1 MLSKPVV
8 LSVALA
14 VAAMAGGCATG
25 RSAVAAD
32 GDGFAQAAPGNTAIV
47 HVDNHNWQDV
57 DVFAVREGLKVRLGM
72 ITSMSSGDFKLPE
85 TFLVG
90 SPNVQLRI
98 DPIGS
103 NGGGFLTQSILVS
116 PGQTVDLRIENNLN
130 LTSYA
135 VY

>member
-14 VAAMAGGCATG
+14 MAAVAGGCATG
-25 RSAVAAD
+25 RGVVAD
-32 GDGFAQAAPGNTAIV
+32 GGDFAQAAPARTAIV
-47 HVDNHNWQDV
+47 HVNNQNWQDV
-57 DVFAVREGLKVRLGM
+57 DVFAVREGMNVRLGM
-72 ITSMSSGDFKLPE
+72 VTAMGGGDFKLPE

-98 DPIGS
+98 NPIGS
-103 NGGGFLTQSILVS
+103 NGGYLTQSILVA

-130 LTSYA
+130 LTSYS

>member
-1 MLSKPVV
+1 MLRRPVV
-8 LSVALA
+8 LSVVLA
-14 VAAMAGGCATG
+14 VAAVAGGCATG
-25 RSAVAAD
+25 RGVAE
-32 GDGFAQAAPGNTAIV
+32 GDEQMFAQSAPASTAMV

-57 DVFAVREGLKVRLGM
+57 DVFAVREGMKVRLGM
-72 ITSMSSGDFKLPE
+72 VTSMTGGDFKLPE

-103 NGGGFLTQSILVS
+103 SSGFMTQSILVS
-116 PGQTVDLRIENNLN
+116 PGQTVNLRIENNLN
-130 LTSYA
+130 LTSYS

>member
-8 LSVALA
+8 LSAALVVVA
-14 VAAMAGGCATG
+14 VAGGCATG
-25 RSAVAAD
+25 RNEVV
-32 GDGFAQAAPGNTAIV
+32 GDGSAFAQAASANTAIV
-47 HVDNHNWQDV
+47 HVNNHNWQDV
-57 DVFAVREGLKVRLGM
+57 DVFAVRDGMKMRLGM
-72 ITSMSSGDFKLPE
+72 VTSMSAGDFKLPE

-103 NGGGFLTQSILVS
+103 NSGYLTQSILVS
-116 PGQTVDLRIENNLN
+116 PGQTVDLRIENDLN
-130 LTSYA
+130 LTSYS

>member
-1 MLSKPVV
+1 MLRQAVV
-8 LSVALA
+8 LSVALG
-14 VAAMAGGCATG
+14 AAALAAGCATG
-25 RSAVAAD
+25 RGVVAD
-32 GDGFAQAAPGNTAIV
+32 DLSSAQAAPPNTAIV

-57 DVFAVREGLKVRLGM
+57 DVFAVREGTRIRLGM
-72 ITSMSSGDFKLPE
+72 VTSMSSGDFRLPE
-85 TFLVG
+85 AFLVG

-103 NGGGFLTQSILVS
+103 NNGYLTQGILVA

-130 LTSYA
+130 LTSYS

>member
-14 VAAMAGGCATG
+14 VAAVTGACASGRGVVAGW
-25 RSAVAAD
+25 D
-32 GDGFAQAAPGNTAIV
+32 DFAQAAPARNAIV

-57 DVFAVREGLKVRLGM
+57 DVFAVREGMKVRLGM
-72 ITSMSSGDFKLPE
+72 VTSMAGGDFKLPE
-85 TFLVG
+85 SFLVG

-103 NGGGFLTQSILVS
+103 SMGYMTQTILVA

-130 LTSYA
+130 LTSYS

>member
-1 MLSKPVV
+1 MLRQAVV
-8 LSVALA
+8 LSVALG
-14 VAAMAGGCATG
+14 AAALAGGCATG
-25 RSAVAAD
+25 RRVVADDLSA
-32 GDGFAQAAPGNTAIV
+32 AQAAPASTAVV

-57 DVFAVREGLKVRLGM
+57 DGFAVREGTRIRLGM
-72 ITSMSSGDFKLPE
+72 VTSMSAGDFRLPE
-85 TFLVG
+85 AFLVG

-103 NGGGFLTQSILVS
+103 NSGYLTQSILVS

-130 LTSYA
+130 LTSYS

>member
-1 MLSKPVV
+1 MASKPVV

-14 VAAMAGGCATG
+14 VAAVVGGCATG
-25 RSAVAAD
+25 RNAAGGD
-32 GDGFAQAAPGNTAIV
+32 GAGFAQAAPANTAIV
-47 HVDNHNWQDV
+47 HVNNHNWQDV
-57 DVFAVREGLKVRLGM
+57 DVFAVREGMKMRLGM
-72 ITSMSSGDFKLPE
+72 VTSMSSGDFKLPE

-103 NGGGFLTQSILVS
+103 NNGYLTQSILVS

-130 LTSYA
+130 LTSYS

>member
-14 VAAMAGGCATG
+14 VAAVTGACASG
-25 RSAVAAD
+25 RGVVAD
-32 GDGFAQAAPGNTAIV
+32 GEDFAQAAPARNAIV

-57 DVFAVREGLKVRLGM
+57 DVFAVREGMKIRLGM
-72 ITSMSSGDFKLPE
+72 VTSMAGGDFKLPE
-85 TFLVG
+85 SFLVG

-103 NGGGFLTQSILVS
+103 SMGYMTQTILVA

-130 LTSYA
+130 LTSYS

>member
-1 MLSKPVV
+1 MVRQAVV

-14 VAAMAGGCATG
+14 AAAVAGGCATG
-25 RSAVAAD
+25 RGMTSSAD
-32 GDGFAQAAPGNTAIV
+32 QDFAQAAPANTALV

-57 DVFAVREGLKVRLGM
+57 DVFAVRDGMHVRLGM
-72 ITSMSSGDFKLPE
+72 VTSMTSGVFRLPE
-85 TFLVG
+85 TFLTG

-103 NGGGFLTQSILVS
+103 NSGYLTQSILVS
-116 PGQTVDLRIENNLN
+116 PGQTVDLRIENNLD
-130 LTSYA
+130 LTSYS

>member
-1 MLSKPVV
+1 MVRQVVV

-14 VAAMAGGCATG
+14 AAAVAGGCATG
-25 RSAVAAD
+25 RGAASAAD
-32 GDGFAQAAPGNTAIV
+32 QDFAQAAPANTALV

-57 DVFAVREGLKVRLGM
+57 DVFAVRDGMQVRLGM
-72 ITSMSSGDFKLPE
+72 VTSMTSGVFRLPE
-85 TFLVG
+85 TFLTG

-103 NGGGFLTQSILVS
+103 NSGYLTQSILVS

-130 LTSYA
+130 LTSYS

>member
-1 MLSKPVV
+1 MLRQAVM
-8 LSVALA
+8 LTAALA
-14 VAAMAGGCATG
+14 VAALAGGCATG
-25 RSAVAAD
+25 RGGVAAD
-32 GDGFAQAAPGNTAIV
+32 DLSSAQAAPSNTAVV

-57 DVFAVREGLKVRLGM
+57 DVFAVREGMKARLGM
-72 ITSMSSGDFKLPE
+72 VTSMSAGDFRLPE
-85 TFLVG
+85 AFLIG

-103 NGGGFLTQSILVS
+103 NSNYLTQSILVS

-130 LTSYA
+130 LTSYS